1 MRRIRIGERETILS
15 EEYKTRMQREQR
27 FDGEL
32 VFPLRRL
39 RSLKKK
45 FDDGLVQEYIGKNE
59 QGHDTYQ
66 IPHDIDSFREYVQK
80 IIDRYPS
87 NLLTVKPSEMGDV
100 IEDFE
105 AILNDEELTRVLK
118 VGRNAKK
125 PFWEI
130 LVSQMMYQEI
140 RRWIFPEY
148 IRRQELKTCVYCNA
162 NYTISDADGIA
173 YYDLDHWKPKSK
185 YPFLCIS
192 FFNLQPCCHSCNMH
206 KGNDDKHDY
215 MGLYVDRDDEPLD
228 IFSLTLDDADVANYI
243 AEHDRMH
250 LNIHFRSLEP
260 RYDAMCNDMNTQLHI
275 ESMYKEHQDVA
286 EEVIW
291 RKMIYND
298 AFKDSLRNLLEEN
311 NFTDEEIN
319 RFVLG
324 SYFDEDDVHKRPLTK
339 LMQDVLKIVEFERAS
354 T

>member
-1 MRRIRIGERETILS
+1 MRRIRIGEFETRLS

-32 VFPLRRL
+32 VFPLKRL
-39 RSLKKK
+39 RSLKKN
-45 FDDGLVQEYIGKNE
+45 FEDNRVQEYVGKDRK
-59 QGHDTYQ
+59 GYDVYQ
-66 IPHDIDSFREYVQK
+66 TLDDSNSFGRYVQEV
-80 IIDRYPS
+80 INRYPKD
-87 NLLTVKPSEMGDV
+87 LLTVKPSEMGSV
-100 IEDFE
+100 IKAFED
-105 AILNDEELTRVLK
+105 ILKYDKLTRVLK
-118 VGRNAKK
+118 VGRYAKK

-148 IRRQELKTCVYCNA
+148 IRQQELKTCVYCNA
-162 NYTISDADGIA
+162 NYTITDIDGIA

-206 KGNDDKHDY
+206 KGNDDEHEY
-215 MGLYVDRDDEPLD
+215 MGLYVDKEDEPQD
-228 IFSLTLDDADVANYI
+228 IFNLTLDDADIASYI
-243 AEHDRMH
+243 TKHDKTR

-260 RYDAMCNDMNTQLHI
+260 QYDAMRNDMNTQLHL
-275 ESMYKEHQDVA
+275 ESLYKEHQDVA

-298 AFKDSLRNLLEEN
+298 TYKDMLRSLLEEK
-311 NFTDEEIN
+311 NFTNEEIN
-319 RFVLG
+319 RFIFG
-324 SYFDEDDVHKRPLTK
+324 GYIDECNVHKRPLTK
-339 LMQDVLKIVEFERAS
+339 LMQDLQKNCSV
-354 T
+354 